1 MGPVPLLFHFAI
13 RACFSCSP
21 NVKASLQWSRIQE
34 FIYFCLRWSLPIEN
48 RISQFAGV
56 LLVLVLVV
64 SAASA
69 TTTTTTKTKHAKV
82 SKTHASSHHHSAKS
96 TKSASR
102 AHGQH
107 GIDEQRT
114 VEIQNALIKE
124 HYLSG
129 EPSGT
134 WDGAT
139 RDAMTRYQAANGWQT
154 KLTPDSRAL
163 IKLGLGPDH
172 KGLLNPETAN
182 IPSPHELGVD
192 SGTQP
197 GGSSEQ

>member
-1 MGPVPLLFHFAI
+1 MPLLFHFGI
-13 RACFSCSP
+13 RLSFSCSP
-21 NVKASLQWSRIQE
+21 EVKASLQWSRIWE
-34 FIYFCLRWSLPIEN
+34 FIYFSLRWSLPIGN
-48 RISQFAGV
+48 RKSQVASI
-56 LLVLVLVV
+56 LLALLLMASV
-64 SAASA
+64 ASA
-69 TTTTTTKTKHAKV
+69 TATAKPKTKHAQLT
-82 SKTHASSHHHSAKS
+82 KTHSSSHRPSGKS
-96 TKSASR
+96 NKKSAAR
-102 AHGQH
+102 PHGQR

-114 VEIQNALIKE
+114 LEIQSALIRE

-129 EPSGT
+129 GPSGT
-134 WDGAT
+134 WDEAT
-139 RDAMTRYQAANGWQT
+139 RDAMIRYQAANGWQT

-197 GGSSEQ
+197 GGSTDQE